1 MAISRRSLVLVL
13 SAPALLS
20 TGRRSLANVARMV
33 VYRDENCGCCG
44 GWVDHIQAAGFETD
58 VQMLS
63 QMNRKKTE
71 LGVPPEL
78 RSCHTAVIGSY
89 LLEGHVPAGEVL
101 RLLDTRPYA
110 TGLAVPR
117 MPVGSPGM
125 EVEGVDP
132 DRYEV
137 LLFHGSRTS
146 VFATYVGAERQS

>member
-1 MAISRRSLVLVL
+1 MLVL
-13 SAPALLS
+13 SPPALLS
-20 TGRRSLANVARMV
+20 NGSRSLANVARMV

-58 VQMLS
+58 VQKLS